1 MKLLVTADHHIGN
14 HGRFG
19 GAQRGGLNTRARLTL
34 AVTRAAHGLAREL
47 GANLHLVCG
56 DLFDTSRPTPAM
68 LAHTQRIF
76 ASGVPSIVLLGNHD
90 YHSGEAD
97 DHAISPLVL
106 PSVTLVTEPCIIDL
120 DGAEL
125 WVVPYSVVDGKGP
138 AERLEETL
146 LHLSTGRSYR
156 SERPRLLA
164 LHMGIGDDATPEF
177 LQLTSGWVPED
188 DLQVAA
194 SNYHIKFIVAGDWHE
209 PRLWL
214 PRLRGRDAVR
224 ADATVVQCGTICPTG
239 FRDHGFDVGYAWL
252 LDTDSGEVTKHQVPG
267 PRFVSLSTI
276 DDLQLDD
283 GAGQVFVEVTTTVDR
298 VPAERAQ
305 IKQLVDSKSIY
316 GGNVRV
322 DRREIE
328 QGTQR
333 AAARARD
340 RSEILVAARDYVA
353 ALPLEPGAAR
363 ADVNDLVQTH
373 LRNAAAKSS
382 TVLARPVSITSIRVQ
397 NWGLYETE
405 QTMALP
411 LKGLVVVSGD
421 NGVGKS
427 ALVEA
432 VSGAL
437 WGQTIRDHGKGPWRD
452 VKEPSRASVQLLDG
466 STVTRERVRGKLA
479 LHLRAPDGT
488 HERHATATK
497 GQTTLDSWVGGF
509 STWRAACVF
518 HAASATARFAGATD
532 GERKRLIDALMGTD
546 VFDAA
551 SKSVRAELAPA
562 EAALAAGAR
571 RIAEAEL
578 VREQARQHV
587 VQTRQ
592 MLSAQESV
600 AEPELGPAPE
610 PPEQE
615 CTELDGL
622 HAQQAELEQ
631 RTRKLEQQR
640 REIATK
646 LGEAQAR
653 VRDGERRS
661 KALDGKDTCTLC
673 EQAVPDGVQIKI
685 AGALGR
691 ARAALQEHEAKAAE
705 LEREQRTTST
715 RLTNV
720 AKQIRDLERRVS
732 EREHQISEYA
742 RAQERWEAAA
752 KRLLTSRAA
761 LQVQL
766 QGYQLRLSEADTQIS
781 DAEAAGA
788 ELIGRV
794 AALRSADKAL
804 GLTGVR
810 ASVTSELLAS
820 IEQLANYWLELIN
833 PDLRVEIHP
842 FRELASGAQRDE
854 ISLVVR
860 GAGGVAGSYHDA
872 STGQQRRVD
881 MALMLALSE
890 VVGGEVAA
898 RSTLFFDEVFGALD
912 SKGCQAV
919 AKVLRE
925 LSQDRCVVVLTHVP
939 QLAEDL
945 AADVHVCVSD
955 GEIRSQRR

>member
-1 MKLLVTADHHIGN
+1 MKFLVTADHHIGN

-34 AVTRAAHGLAREL
+34 AVTRASHALAREL
-47 GANLHLVCG
+47 GADVHLVCG

-76 ASGVPSIVLLGNHD
+76 SLAPESIVLLGNHD

-106 PSVTLVTEPCIIDL
+106 PSVTLVTEPRVL
-120 DGAEL
+120 QLEGAEL
-125 WVVPYSVVDGKGP
+125 WVVPYTVIDGKGP

-146 LHLSTGRSYR
+146 LQLAAGRTYLP
-156 SERPRLLA
+156 ERPRVLA

-177 LQLTSGWVPED
+177 LRLTTGWVPED

-194 SNYHIKFIVAGDWHE
+194 SQYHFKFIVAGDWHE

-214 PRLRGRDAVR
+214 PHLRGRNSVR
-224 ADATVVQCGTICPTG
+224 AEATVVQCGTICPTG

-252 LDTDSGEVTKHQVPG
+252 IDTETGEVTKHQVPG
-267 PRFVSLSTI
+267 PRFVSLASI

-283 GAGQVFVEVTTTVDR
+283 GAGQVFVEVSAPLDR
-298 VPAERAQ
+298 VTTERAQ
-305 IKQLVDSKSIY
+305 IKQLVESKTIQ

-328 QGTQR
+328 QGTKR

-353 ALPLEPGAAR
+353 ALPLEPE
-363 ADVNDLVQTH
+363 ADRVIVQDLVQTH
-373 LRNAAAKSS
+373 LRNASAKAS
-382 TVLARPVSITSIRVQ
+382 TVAPRSVSVTSIRVQ
-397 NWGLYETE
+397 NWARYDAE
-405 QTMALP
+405 QVMTLP
-411 LKGLVVVSGD
+411 IKGLCVISGE
-421 NGVGKS
+421 NGEGKS
-427 ALVEA
+427 ALIEA

-452 VKEPSRASVQLLDG
+452 VKDPSRASVQLLDG
-466 STVTRERVRGKLA
+466 SSVTRERVRGKLA

-497 GQTTLDSWVGGF
+497 GQTTLDSLVGPF
-509 STWRAACVF
+509 STWRSSCVF

-532 GERKRLIDALMGTD
+532 GERKRLIDQLMGTD

-551 SKSVRAELAPA
+551 SKSIRAELAPA

-571 RIAEAEL
+571 RIAEAE
-578 VREQARQHV
+578 VAREQARQGV
-587 VQTRQ
+587 KQTRQ
-592 MLSAQESV
+592 LMETQESV
-600 AEPELGPAPE
+600 AAPALGPEPAEPETERAELAKLT
-610 PPEQE
+610 EQ
-615 CTELDGL
+615 
-622 HAQQAELEQ
+622 HAELEQ
-631 RTRKLEQQR
+631 RV
-640 REIATK
+640 REIIQARRDLASK
-646 LGEAQAR
+646 IGEAEGRIKDA
-653 VRDGERRS
+653 DRRA
-661 KALDGKDTCTLC
+661 KALAGKEACPLC
-673 EQAVPDGVQIKI
+673 EQGVPDHMHGKVKGLRTQ
-685 AGALGR
+685 
-691 ARAALQEHEAKAAE
+691 AANTLAEHTAKDTE
-705 LEREQRTTST
+705 LEREHKTISSRQAK
-715 RLTNV
+715 LTN
-720 AKQIRDLERRVS
+720 AMRDLERRIS
-732 EREHQISEYA
+732 TREHERREYS
-742 RAQERWEAAA
+742 RAQDRWDESA
-752 KRLLTSRAA
+752 KRLKKAHEA
-761 LQVQL
+761 LRVQL
-766 QGYQLRLSEADTQIS
+766 QSYQFKLAEADQQIIE
-781 DAEAAGA
+781 AEDAGA
-788 ELIGRV
+788 ELISRV

-810 ASVTSELLAS
+810 ATVTGELLSS

-833 PDLRVEIHP
+833 PDLHVEIRP
-842 FRELASGAQRDE
+842 FRELANGAQRDE
-854 ISLVVR
+854 ISLLVR

-881 MALMLALSE
+881 LALMLALSE
-890 VVGGEVAA
+890 VVGGEVAS

-912 SKGCQAV
+912 LKGCQAV

-925 LSQDRCVVVLTHVP
+925 LAQDRCVVVLTHVE

-945 AADVHVCVSD
+945 AADVHVHVAS
-955 GEIRSQRR
+955 GELRSRRR